1 MKTKRL
7 FLKLLLAVCFLM
19 AVPPREAEAAPAE
32 TLDIANGNIEIK
44 SDPTDQKDYI
54 SQTSDATGANPNKAV
69 LTSNTYTINGIAGS
83 PRTITITG
91 PLNSTNNTVNLIFD
105 NLRAAASSIQLKIN
119 NVNVN
124 VTVQGA
130 QGVLKGIS
138 GESAVEIEGTGQLH
152 FYGSNESSITIMAG
166 PGTQGTGS
174 YGAVNALGTG
184 TLNIHSGRV
193 VLDAGSAS
201 QNLAFNGGSYG
212 TLNIE
217 GGTLECQRGPNTIGY
232 GNGNL
237 LQAGGTVIADGLA
250 NVDVIQEKIV
260 GLAAGEYLFGLA
272 TTEGGKIDYSAVGN
286 IQNPQDG
293 IPIPTGWH
301 GKYFSIQPKSD
312 DAKVTQ
318 NYLYIPKRIKTT
330 RPSGFSTT
338 DETVS
343 GKDDGTISRVDN
355 TMQYISTDKATT
367 SGTYNPAD
375 WIDCENNPA
384 LNGTT
389 LTLAPGSY
397 CLRYKY
403 VESYNPKE
411 CAFASEPS
419 TPITIK
425 RADSL
430 NAFLEYEFKS
440 QEFGYKQA
448 DLSDTASITIQNSDV
463 AGTVEITSI
472 TVSNDKAFRVL
483 PGGSQYINYAESE
496 TTPYTDTTWKIQPK
510 LDLNAGKY
518 ESDVII
524 KYNNR
529 LGDPQP
535 EIVIKDAVKFT
546 VDPLDYAGDPLTVA
560 PELESRN
567 FNSITLKP
575 IVIEGNTKEFEY
587 GKVTNGGIVWQKD
600 LKFTDL
606 EADTEYKFVA
616 RFAAEGNYKASD
628 PGPQAAFKTE
638 KKASIVYST
647 KELSLIPN
655 RKYQISIK
663 GSEELFDDCT
673 ANANGLLDIR
683 DKWFGNTIV
692 IYDTVNKDSQE
703 LTIPDIGKAPTS
715 PKGQAESFSSAGDGK
730 ILGVTTSM
738 EYKLK
743 GSNDDW
749 VTCPAKTIENL
760 AAGTYLVRTKAVDE
774 GTGENK
780 KYTFASQAT
789 EVVVARGNALSITPE
804 TFDLGKSPYK
814 VLPTAKAIAFRNHD
828 KTEDITIKSIALSDD
843 SPFAILH
850 KETDSAIVP
859 AGKNNETF
867 KIQPKP
873 DLNVGTYTDEFVV
886 TFEVGYNPDTDTST
900 GDGQIQAQSEGFNTD
915 SPDTSGEK
923 SAAIPITFTVEKG
936 TQEAPPV
943 PAEKSVKSTS
953 ITLETIPNSTVS
965 GAKAQ
970 YSKDSGKTWQ
980 DSPTF
985 NKLKADTEYYFVS
998 RYAATDNYN
1007 ESDISAGENAITTAE
1022 KDDDDDNDN
1031 SNKNVSSNANGS
1043 NGTNGTSG
1051 TNGTNGTNGTTGTNT
1066 TGTNGTNGTNNT
1078 NGTTSRGVSAARTG
1092 DLNNIQLWVTLMI
1105 GSYLSCYL
1113 IIRDRIKKARIK

>member
-7 FLKLLLAVCFLM
+7 FLKLVLAVCFLM
-19 AVPPREAEAAPAE
+19 AVPPREAEAA
-32 TLDIANGNIEIK
+32 TEIDL
-44 SDPTDQKDYI
+44 SSI
-54 SQTSDATGANPNKAV
+54 TGP
-69 LTSNTYTINGIAGS
+69 
-83 PRTITITG
+83 ITITSDRG
-91 PLNSTNNTVNLIFD
+91 IIDKDNNQWALDASGYLLKNTPSGEATININASGKLKIAFQDVGASKAVNLNIMNGEITIEINGENNILRAKDGNPAVKITGGSLHFAEGTPD
-105 NLRAAASSIQLKIN
+105 NLMNIKGATGVNAVEGGAFHIDSGNVMVEVGSSANAFGAGSDINVKGGTLSCYDETNTGMLTALGKDVIFFQTGGYVSASDVARISFKEEKIYIADPTKYNFYKNNAPIGADWTSGGVTIMEDWLPSTIKAQPKEADKGYNQTFTIPARPAAPVKNNLKVTNETTSGKYDGKIN
-119 NVNVN
+119 NV
-124 VTVQGA
+124 TKDMDIFQG
-130 QGVLKGIS
+130 
-138 GESAVEIEGTGQLH
+138 
-152 FYGSNESSITIMAG
+152 N
-166 PGTQGTGS
+166 
-174 YGAVNALGTG
+174 
-184 TLNIHSGRV
+184 
-193 VLDAGSAS
+193 DA
-201 QNLAFNGGSYG
+201 
-212 TLNIE
+212 
-217 GGTLECQRGPNTIGY
+217 P
-232 GNGNL
+232 
-237 LQAGGTVIADGLA
+237 
-250 NVDVIQEKIV
+250 
-260 GLAAGEYLFGLA
+260 
-272 TTEGGKIDYSAVGN
+272 
-286 IQNPQDG
+286 
-293 IPIPTGWH
+293 
-301 GKYFSIQPKSD
+301 
-312 DAKVTQ
+312 
-318 NYLYIPKRIKTT
+318 
-330 RPSGFSTT
+330 
-338 DETVS
+338 
-343 GKDDGTISRVDN
+343 
-355 TMQYISTDKATT
+355 ATT
-367 SGTYNPAD
+367 SSSWIKVEEYPAKLTEGNVLEGLKPGTY
-375 WIDCENNPA
+375 W
-384 LNGTT
+384 
-389 LTLAPGSY
+389 
-397 CLRYKY
+397 LRYQ
-403 VESYNPKE
+403 STSTS
-411 CAFASEPS
+411 FASEPVS
-419 TPITIK
+419 VTINRGGTLDAELK
-425 RADSL
+425 HVFESKD
-430 NAFLEYEFKS
+430 
-440 QEFGYKQA
+440 FGYDNFPAAIGVKITN
-448 DLSDTASITIQNSDV
+448 LDTKANVIIDSVTLNNIRANGEATTLNPFRIIDDDANKVISASGSPD
-463 AGTVEITSI
+463 TS
-472 TVSNDKAFRVL
+472 
-483 PGGSQYINYAESE
+483 
-496 TTPYTDTTWKIQPK
+496 WKIQPV
-510 LDLNAGKY
+510 LGLPAGEY
-518 ESDVII
+518 TADVKIEYQNGYKEKQEPI
-524 KYNNR
+524 T
-529 LGDPQP
+529 LS
-535 EIVIKDAVKFT
+535 DAVQFT
-546 VDPLDYAGDPLTVA
+546 VNKQKYPGDAA
-560 PELESRN
+560 PPAPDATKVKKITFESVELEPIPDDEKTGAKVQYGVYDADPTKIKWQDSPV
-567 FNSITLKP
+567 ITGLDS
-575 IVIEGNTKEFEY
+575 EKEY
-587 GKVTNGGIVWQKD
+587 Q
-600 LKFTDL
+600 
-606 EADTEYKFVA
+606 FVA
-616 RFAAEGNYKASD
+616 RYKESDNYQESKRSD
-628 PGPQAAFKTE
+628 LSEKVKTE
-638 KKASIVYST
+638 KKASIIYSS
-647 KELSLIPN
+647 KELSLIPG
-655 RKYQISIK
+655 REYLISVS
-663 GSEELFDDCT
+663 GSGDSDKCKSDK
-673 ANANGLLDIR
+673 ANGNIDIK
-683 DKWFGNTIV
+683 DKWFGKTI
-692 IYDTVNKDSQE
+692 ILSDELKGTTQE
-703 LTIPDIGKAPTS
+703 LSIPDIGKAPTS

-743 GSNDDW
+743 GSDEDW
-749 VTCPAKTIENL
+749 ITCPAKTIENL

-780 KYTFASQAT
+780 KYTFASQAK

-886 TFEVGYNPDTDTST
+886 TFEVGYNPDADTST

-1022 KDDDDDNDN
+1022 KDDDDDTDN

>member
-19 AVPPREAEAAPAE
+19 AVPPREAEAAQSMNISDGDILINNNKLKQGEDLGETIDTDDPDAE
-32 TLDIANGNIEIK
+32 ALSAN
-44 SDPTDQKDYI
+44 
-54 SQTSDATGANPNKAV
+54 A
-69 LTSNTYTINGIAGS
+69 YTISGSASKNRKITISGPINVAGKNAVYLTFNGIDAFKDIVLN
-83 PRTITITG
+83 IT
-91 PLNSTNNTVNLIFD
+91 NATVYI
-105 NLRAAASSIQLKIN
+105 
-119 NVNVN
+119 
-124 VTVQGA
+124 TVQGTNNSLMSSSGNA
-130 QGVLKGIS
+130 ITLKDN
-138 GESAVEIEGTGQLH
+138 ANLH
-152 FYGSNESSITIMAG
+152 FSGTNSRIEITGAS
-166 PGTQGTGS
+166 TATDATA
-174 YGAVNALGTG
+174 AVNADLSSSF
-184 TLNIHSGRV
+184 IVDSGRV
-193 VLDAGSAS
+193 VLIAGNGNNTA
-201 QNLAFNGGSYG
+201 NVPFNGGG
-212 TLNIE
+212 MLTINN
-217 GGTLECQRGPNTIGY
+217 GTLECYKNNDYTEY
-232 GNGNL
+232 GTGSLN
-237 LQAGGTVIADGLA
+237 QVGGIVKSDGLA
-250 NVDVIQEKIV
+250 NIDMANEKIV
-260 GLAAGEYLFGLA
+260 GLKHDNYSFFLQSDDGGDYKLGEISNPSAGI
-272 TTEGGKIDYSAVGN
+272 KINED
-286 IQNPQDG
+286 
-293 IPIPTGWH
+293 WL
-301 GKYFSIQPKSD
+301 GKYFVIRPSD
-312 DAKVTQ
+312 STSTNSVRQT
-318 NYLYIPKRIKTT
+318 LYIPKRKSPS
-330 RPSGFSTT
+330 PSGLTAKPEST
-338 DETVS
+338 S
-343 GKDDGTISRVDN
+343 GADDGTISRVDA
-355 TMQYISTDKATT
+355 TMQYAIDKGANKENYNSSDWKTPKLEGNT
-367 SGTYNPAD
+367 LVGLEPGTYR
-375 WIDCENNPA
+375 
-384 LNGTT
+384 
-389 LTLAPGSY
+389 
-397 CLRYKY
+397 LRYKY
-403 VESYNPKE
+403 IDSDNPTDRV
-411 CAFASEPS
+411 FASVPS
-419 TPITIK
+419 QPVTVERGGTLKASLSHSFGTRDYKYTEAQLPTPASISIENLDKKGSVHITSIT
-425 RADSL
+425 
-430 NAFLEYEFKS
+430 
-440 QEFGYKQA
+440 
-448 DLSDTASITIQNSDV
+448 SDTEAFNVIDGTNEITQESTDTSWTIQPALGLDAGEYKASITI
-463 AGTVEITSI
+463 
-472 TVSNDKAFRVL
+472 
-483 PGGSQYINYAESE
+483 NYE
-496 TTPYTDTTWKIQPK
+496 
-510 LDLNAGKY
+510 
-518 ESDVII
+518 
-524 KYNNR
+524 NR
-529 LGDPQP
+529 LGDAQDA
-535 EIVIKDAVKFT
+535 ITLTDAVQFT
-546 VDPLDYAGDPLTVA
+546 VKRLPYEGDRLEVA
-560 PELESRN
+560 PELDSAS

-575 IVIEGNTKEFEY
+575 IVIEGNPKEFEY
-587 GKVTNGGIVWQKD
+587 SKDGGKTWQKE
-600 LKFTDL
+600 LTFTDL
-606 EADTEYKFVA
+606 EADTAYKFVA
-616 RFAAEGNYKASD
+616 RYASTTNYEASD
-628 PGPQAAFKTE
+628 PGPTSKDIKTE
-638 KKASIVYST
+638 KKASILYST
-647 KELSLIPN
+647 KELSLMPN
-655 RKYQISIK
+655 RKYRISIE
-663 GSEELFDDCT
+663 GNDEIFDECT
-673 ANANGLLDIR
+673 ADKNASDGTKSLMDIK
-683 DKWFGNTIV
+683 DKWFGKTIV
-692 IYDTVNKDSQE
+692 IYDTVKDNTQT
-703 LTIPDIGKAPTS
+703 LNIPDIGKAPTS

-749 VTCPAKTIENL
+749 ITCPAKTIENL

-774 GTGENK
+774 GSGENK

-789 EVVVARGNALSITPE
+789 EVVVGRGNALSITPE

-850 KETDSAIVP
+850 KETDSVIVP

-1007 ESDISAGENAITTAE
+1007 ESEISAGENAITTAE